1 MASKNVSNNFLAAIA
16 IPPGET
22 IHEYMDYLGMN
33 QQELAVRLE
42 VSVKHLNNILNG
54 KSPITYETALKLET
68 VIGPS
73 AEFWMNLESQ
83 YQLNKARLEKEA
95 EMLDDKIIVQQ
106 FPYKKMSD
114 YGWVEAVTDRI
125 ERVINLRKFFG
136 VATLSAIKPSYQVQY
151 RKQKAISQI
160 DDYSV
165 LAWLRQATLAGNE
178 LNVKEFNKT
187 KLKALIPTFRQL
199 TNSSPETFF
208 PEIQKL
214 CSECGVALVLV
225 EDLPK
230 TYICGATIWSN
241 NYAILALSVRGKK
254 ADKFW
259 FTFFHELAHLI
270 HHSKNS
276 AHVHYQGNNDEEEAE
291 ADLIASNYLI
301 PNVQYNKFISNK
313 FNIDK
318 SDIIEFAKEVEIHP
332 CIVLGRL
339 KHDRIVDF
347 SRYNELVPSFVIVR
361 NKKR

>member
-1 MASKNVSNNFLAAIA
+1 MASKNANNNFLAAIA

-42 VSVKHLNNILNG
+42 MSVKHLNNILNG

-95 EMLDDKIIVQQ
+95 EMLDDKVIVQH

-114 YGWVEAVTDRI
+114 YGWVEPVMDKV
-125 ERVINLRKFFG
+125 ERVRNLRKFFG
-136 VATLSAIKPSYQVQY
+136 VATLSAIKPTYQVQY
-151 RKQKAISQI
+151 RKQKAISEI

-165 LAWLRQATLAGNE
+165 LAWLRQATIEGAE
-178 LNVKEFNKT
+178 LMVQNFDKS
-187 KLKALIPTFRQL
+187 KLKALIPRFREL
-199 TNSSPETFF
+199 TNFQPEVFF

-241 NYAILALSVRGKK
+241 NRAILALSVRGKK

-276 AHVHYQGNNDEEEAE
+276 AHVHYQGDDDEEELE
-291 ADLIASNYLI
+291 ADAIASNYLI
-301 PNVQYNKFISNK
+301 PDIHYNKFISPK
-313 FNIDK
+313 FSIDK
-318 SDIIEFAKEVEIHP
+318 SDIIEFADEVGIHP

-339 KHDRIVDF
+339 KHDGIIDF
-347 SRYNELVPSFVIVR
+347 SRYNDLVPSFKIVR
-361 NKKR
+361 N